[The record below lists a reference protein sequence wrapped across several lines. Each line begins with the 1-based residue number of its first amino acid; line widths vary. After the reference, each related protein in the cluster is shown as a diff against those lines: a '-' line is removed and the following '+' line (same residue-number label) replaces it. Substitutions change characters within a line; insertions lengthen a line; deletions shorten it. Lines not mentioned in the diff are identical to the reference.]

1 MKDFNSIAEK
11 INQFISEREDEL
23 AEFDL
28 IIGISRGGLIPA
40 TLIATKLDKLLLAAY
55 IDRENNVYLDKSEW
69 VKGKKVLLVDDICR
83 SGLTLSKI
91 KNLVESARPKL
102 IKTYTLFCLTK
113 SVFRPDFTTLIE
125 EDLKLPWD

>member
-11 INQFISEREDEL
+11 INQFTSEREDEL

-28 IIGISRGGLIPA
+28 IIGVSRGGLIPA
-40 TLIATKLDKLLLAAY
+40 TLIATKLDKLLLVTY
-55 IDRENNVYLDKSEW
+55 IDRENNVYLDKPEW

>member
-1 MKDFNSIAEK
+1 MKDLNSIAEK
-11 INQFISEREDEL
+11 IDQFTSEREDEL

-28 IIGISRGGLIPA
+28 IIGVSRGGLIPA
-40 TLIATKLDKLLLAAY
+40 TLIAAKLDKLLLATY
-55 IDRENNVYLDKSEW
+55 IDRENNVYLDKPEW

-113 SVFRPDFTTLIE
+113 SAFRPDFTTLIE

>member
-1 MKDFNSIAEK
+1 MKDLNSIAEK
-11 INQFISEREDEL
+11 INQFTIEREDEL

-28 IIGISRGGLIPA
+28 IIGVSRCGLIPA
-40 TLIATKLDKLLLAAY
+40 TLIAAKLDTLLLAAY
-55 IDRENNVYLDKSEW
+55 IDRENNVYLDKPEW

>member
-1 MKDFNSIAEK
+1 MKDLNSIAEK

-28 IIGISRGGLIPA
+28 IIGVSRGGLIPA

-55 IDRENNVYLDKSEW
+55 IDRENNVYLDKPEW
-69 VKGKKVLLVDDICR
+69 VKGKKVLLIDDICR

-113 SVFRPDFTTLIE
+113 SAFRPDFTNPIE

>member
-28 IIGISRGGLIPA
+28 IIGVSRGGLIPA

-55 IDRENNVYLDKSEW
+55 IDRENNVYLDKPEW

-91 KNLVESARPKL
+91 KNLVESAHPKL

-113 SVFRPDFTTLIE
+113 SAFRPDFTTPIE

>member
-1 MKDFNSIAEK
+1 MKDLNSIAKK
-11 INQFISEREDEL
+11 INQFTSERENEL

-28 IIGISRGGLIPA
+28 IIGVSRGGLIPA
-40 TLIATKLDKLLLAAY
+40 TLIATKLYKLLIAAY
-55 IDRENNVYLDKSEW
+55 IDRENNVYLDKPEW

-91 KNLVESARPKL
+91 KNLVELARPKL

-113 SVFRPDFTTLIE
+113 SAFRPDFTTLIE

>member
-1 MKDFNSIAEK
+1 MKDLNSIAEK
-11 INQFISEREDEL
+11 INQFTSEREDEL

-28 IIGISRGGLIPA
+28 IIGVSRGGLIPA
-40 TLIATKLDKLLLAAY
+40 TLIAVKLDTLLLAAY
-55 IDRENNVYLDKSEW
+55 IDRENNVYLDKLEW

-91 KNLVESARPKL
+91 KNLAESARPKL

-113 SVFRPDFTTLIE
+113 SAFRPDFTTLIE
-125 EDLKLPWD
+125 EDLTLPWD